1 MKKIILAF
9 VFACLSFIESKAVSF
24 YNADE
29 MSYDPDQLPTFDPSG
44 LIINEKDNNLG
55 RGMFNAEQNQE
66 ATISI
71 TIQNLSGAK
80 QTVELFNAIQNM
92 VAIENPSAWLY
103 GQAFKPFS
111 FGVTFYAL
119 AGVVNAADKTAERA
133 VTFPNVIFYSG
144 GNMIYYGTQTVSAWA
159 TTNTNQVVIS
169 CGQVPYQRLIEDL
182 KDMVLRVSKIRM
194 QYTTATGK
202 NNDLRFVRNKSFAGP
217 DNNSISPL
225 TYFTEANFQANTV
238 TIPTNIY
245 IDKLTGI
252 FLDVEIGETL
262 TMNLFVTAYR
272 NNGVRFN

>member
-1 MKKIILAF
+1 MKKIILAV

-44 LIINEKDNNLG
+44 LIVNEKSTPGG
-55 RGMFNAEQNQE
+55 RGIFDSEQSQE

-71 TIQNLSGAK
+71 TMQNLSGAK

-92 VAIENPSAWLY
+92 VTIENPSAWLY
-103 GQAFKPFS
+103 GQAFKPFA
-111 FGVTFYAL
+111 FDFTFYAI
-119 AGVVNAADKTAERA
+119 AGIVNAADKTGERA
-133 VTFPNVIFYSG
+133 VIFPNVIFYSG

-159 TTNTNQVVIS
+159 TTNTNKVVIS
-169 CGQVPYQRLIEDL
+169 CGQVPYQRLMEDM

-225 TYFTEANFQANTV
+225 TYFTESNFQANTV

-252 FLDVEIGETL
+252 FLDLEIGETL